1 MHSSRRSVVVTGVGP
16 VCGFG
21 VGAEALWNGLASGG
35 TAIAPIAR
43 FDAHA
48 FPCPLAASVPADALD
63 VLKLVPKSYRK
74 ATKVMARDIEIAV
87 AAAHAAVAD
96 AGLTTRGTAEGQPPT
111 IPAGRV
117 GCHIG
122 AGLIAAD
129 TDELSGALVTCR
141 RPDGTFDIGAWGQAG
156 MQNLTPLWLLK
167 YLPNM
172 LACHVTIIHGCEG
185 PSNTITCAEASSGL
199 SLGESRR
206 VIERGAADACLSGGA
221 ESKINPMGMLRQH
234 FAGRTV
240 TPGAGEDALGL
251 LKPFSTS
258 SCGTVL
264 GEGGGLLVLEE
275 LECARRRGGRILAEF
290 AGFAAGQCGA
300 DTLGQDLSGAGDDV
314 AAVINGALNDAGMKP
329 GEISAI
335 VPLGSGTSTSD
346 AAEVAGLR
354 QVFGA
359 RLSNIPLVT
368 IIPAVGNCAAG
379 AGALAATTAV
389 LCLDRQMLPARR
401 AGGDLP
407 GVDASP
413 CAARSMPLSSVLV
426 VTTSLG
432 GQITAVVFRRAA

>member
-1 MHSSRRSVVVTGVGP
+1 MDSSRRSVVVTGVGP

-21 VGAEALWNGLASGG
+21 VGADALWNGLVGG
-35 TAIAPIAR
+35 ETAIGPIAR

-48 FPCPLAASVPADALD
+48 FPCPLAASVPAEALD

-87 AAAHAAVAD
+87 AAAHSAVAD
-96 AGLTTRGTAEGQPPT
+96 AGLTTRGTAEGQTPT
-111 IPAGRV
+111 IAGGRM

-141 RPDGTFDIGAWGQAG
+141 RADGTFDIGIWGQSG

-240 TPGAGEDALGL
+240 TTGAGGDAVAMLQ
-251 LKPFSTS
+251 PFSPS

-275 LECARRRGGRILAEF
+275 AETARRRGARIRAEF
-290 AGFAAGQCGA
+290 AGFAAGQCAA
-300 DTLGQDLSGAGDDV
+300 DTLGQDLSDAGDDV
-314 AAVINGALNDAGMKP
+314 AAVINAALADARMKP
-329 GEISAI
+329 DEISAV
-335 VPLGSGTSTSD
+335 VPLGSGTTSSD
-346 AAEVAGLR
+346 AAEAAGLR
-354 QVFGA
+354 AVFGA
-359 RLSNIPLVT
+359 RLANIPLVT

-379 AGALAATTAV
+379 AGALAAATAV

-401 AGGDLP
+401 AGGGLL
-407 GVDASP
+407 GIDAAP
-413 CAARSMPLSSVLV
+413 CAARSAALSSVLV

-432 GQITAVVFRRAA
+432 GQVTAVVFRRAA